1 MNTAPAIG
9 VNQLVRVRG
18 RDELGSGE
26 VVRVRDAVGGIEAD
40 VAFEDSSGRR
50 LLTFAV
56 ARLELVQD
64 LWHRLKLGPYDSP
77 IDFLLKQL
85 AIQLPLHNSGGELSN
100 SRTDLLPHQI
110 LLTHEIVAADRRR
123 FLVADDVGLGKT
135 IETGMVIR
143 ELISRGLALRVLIVC
158 PAGLVKNWQREL
170 QDCFRLRFEILRMD
184 FQDSGA
190 MAWEHHHRVIASI
203 DTLKQPARMERLLA
217 GPKWDLIIFDEAHH
231 LSRTRYGKR
240 VQPTQNF
247 RLAESV
253 RGHTRD
259 LLFLSATPHQGD
271 AFQFWSLIQLLDD
284 QLFDSPESMLDH
296 RGLLSRVMI
305 RRMKR
310 EVTYA
315 DGTPVFM
322 RRQVITE
329 RFQLAARERAFYERL
344 SDYLREG
351 YGVAGVGE
359 NKTTSQQ
366 RAVGFVMTTFQKIMS
381 SSPRAIRQALRRR
394 LLVLLLREQIGL
406 ELKRAAGDG
415 SESIPAKIVALQE
428 EMRGLA
434 VQILELASGPAQ
446 WTEADAYIAGMK
458 RQLSRKLAA
467 EESTAWSLDGDEDA
481 DEVMLAETNIPN
493 EGELVRELIRIVPQ
507 GTDRKFD
514 TLVRAVEQLRSEN
527 GDERFIVFTQYRE
540 TLEFVREEL
549 GKLYGA
555 DKIVAVK
562 GGPLDDKIAA
572 VEQFWDPQ
580 GARILIS
587 TSAGSEGINLQVC
600 RILFNYDLPWNPMA
614 IEQRIGRIHRYGQ
627 QDTVQVYNLL
637 AEDTVEQRI
646 YDLLDEKLADIAR
659 TIGKVDPVTGTVVE
673 DFRGDILGLLGS
685 SPNYQD
691 LYRKALIDRDY
702 RRTAEELT
710 HMIETA
716 TRARDA
722 LESLSQD
729 MTAYNLEHYRRL
741 QGELVLADLKTF
753 VERAIIRLGG
763 TIMPDGDLY
772 RIQTPAPLLSFPS
785 VSTRYDYACF
795 RRDIAMRR
803 KKADLMGIGHP
814 LVDAIIMHC
823 SRPTFSGEVARIP
836 LKDPHAAASVR
847 YVVEAHLQ
855 DGSKHKVYESAFV
868 HPDGTWRMGSVR
880 EDFDLLE
887 GIPRSPESTN
897 DGDDSPNLKSRVDG
911 AILDAIARVRSAH
924 HDVESVHGRV
934 VGVILGT
941 QRQQGE
947 LRDRA
952 RGH

>member
-1 MNTAPAIG
+1 MSDTPAIA
-9 VNQLVRVRG
+9 VNQFVRVLG
-18 RDELGSGE
+18 RDDLGAGE
-26 VVRVRDAVGGIEAD
+26 VLRVRETAGRTEVD

-50 LLTFAV
+50 LLTFAAERV
-56 ARLELVQD
+56 EPVQD
-64 LWHRLKLGPYDSP
+64 LWHRLKFGPFDSP
-77 IDFLLKQL
+77 VDFLLKQL

-110 LLTHEIVAADRRR
+110 LLTHQIVAADRRR

-143 ELISRGLALRVLIVC
+143 ELISRGLAMRVLIIS

-170 QDCFRLRFEILRMD
+170 QDCFRLRFEILRID

-217 GPKWDLIIFDEAHH
+217 GPKWDLIVFDEAHH
-231 LSRTRYGKR
+231 LSRTRYGKK

-259 LLFLSATPHQGD
+259 VLFLSATPHQGD
-271 AFQFWSLIQLLDD
+271 PFQFWSLIQLLDD

-296 RGLLSRVMI
+296 RGLLNRVMI

-359 NKTTSQQ
+359 KKTTSKQ

-394 LLVLLLREQIGL
+394 LLVLLLRAQIGL
-406 ELKRAAGDG
+406 ELKRAAGDS
-415 SESIPAKIVALQE
+415 SESIPARIVALQE
-428 EMRGLA
+428 EMRALA
-434 VQILELASGPAQ
+434 AQILDLLAGPAQ
-446 WTEADAYIAGMK
+446 WTEADSYIAGMK
-458 RQLSRKLAA
+458 KRLSRKLAA
-467 EESTAWSLDGDEDA
+467 EESTTWSLDGDEDA
-481 DEVMLAETNIPN
+481 DEVVLAESNIPN
-493 EGELVRELIRIVPQ
+493 ESELVRELIRIVPE

-514 TLVRAVEQLRSEN
+514 TLVRAMEQLRSEN
-527 GDERFIVFTQYRE
+527 LEERFIVFTQYRE
-540 TLEFVREEL
+540 TLEFLREEL

-555 DKIVAVK
+555 EKIVTVK
-562 GGPLDDKIAA
+562 GGPLEDKIAA
-572 VEQFWDPQ
+572 VEEFWNPD

-587 TSAGSEGINLQVC
+587 TSAGAEGINLQVC

-659 TIGKVDPVTGTVVE
+659 TVGKVDPVTGTVVE

-691 LYRKALIDRDY
+691 LYRQALIDRDY

-710 HMIETA
+710 CMIETA

-729 MTAYNLEHYRRL
+729 LTAYNLEHYRRL
-741 QGELVLADLKTF
+741 QGELVLPDLEAF
-753 VERAIIRLGG
+753 VERAILRLGG
-763 TIMPDGDLY
+763 TCMPDGDLH
-772 RIQTPAPLLSFPS
+772 RIETPAPLLTYRN
-785 VSTRYDYACF
+785 VSARYDAACF
-795 RRDIAMRR
+795 RRDIAMRC
-803 KKADLMGIGHP
+803 KKAELMGIGHP
-814 LVDAIIMHC
+814 LVDAVIAH
-823 SRPTFSGEVARIP
+823 FSHPSVAGEVSCLDFGDQQAVV
-836 LKDPHAAASVR
+836 SVR
-847 YVVEAHLQ
+847 YVIEAQ
-855 DGSKHKVYESAFV
+855 MEDGSKRLAYESALI
-868 HPDGTWRMGSVR
+868 HSEGTWRMASVR
-880 EDFDLLE
+880 QDLDLLQRNSLAYHTAFAS
-887 GIPRSPESTN
+887 GCKL
-897 DGDDSPNLKSRVDG
+897 DLQSRVEG
-911 AILDAIARVRSAH
+911 AISDAIARFCSAH
-924 HDVESVHGRV
+924 DHVETVRGRV
-934 VGVILGT
+934 VGLTVGT
-941 QRQQGE
+941 NASASQ
-947 LRDRA
+947 
-952 RGH
+952 